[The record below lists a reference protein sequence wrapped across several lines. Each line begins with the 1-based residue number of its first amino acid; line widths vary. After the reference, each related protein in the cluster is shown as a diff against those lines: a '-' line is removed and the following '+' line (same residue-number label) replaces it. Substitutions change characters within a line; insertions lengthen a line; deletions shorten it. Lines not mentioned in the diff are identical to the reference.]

1 MHVFDLP
8 AIRDS
13 AAAVPESLAWYSKR
27 ETCPPSQPALSASRG
42 LMTVSWRTSA
52 PEGGQLLLESEV

>member
-1 MHVFDLP
+1 MHVFGLP
-8 AIRDS
+8 SIRDS

-27 ETCPPSQPALSASRG
+27 ETYPPSQPALSASRG
-42 LMTVSWRTSA
+42 LMTRTSA